1 MIVFPNAKINL
12 GLEVLRERGD
22 GYRDIESVF
31 CPVDLC
37 DVLEFVESSFRRLDE
52 IHLSGLEI
60 PGDVSRNLCVK
71 VLELLRRKT
80 EVPPQ
85 KIFIHKVIPMGAG
98 LGGGSSDAT
107 FLLTGLNT
115 RYSLGLDDAELADI
129 AGQVGSD
136 CPFFI
141 DNTTA
146 LVSGRG
152 ETMVPVD
159 CPVAD
164 KHLLIACPGIH
175 IASGIAY
182 AHTPPQAAKM
192 SPAEIV
198 GRPISTWKTDLRNRF
213 EDYAFGQHP
222 EIAELKKKMYDSG
235 AVYASMT
242 GSGSAVYGIF
252 DASPPSIDFGAEV
265 RAFVARP
272 LVGEDALAE

>member
-1 MIVFPNAKINL
+1 MIVFPNAKVNL

-37 DVLEFVESSFRRLDE
+37 DVLEFVESSFKRIDE

-60 PGDVSRNLCVK
+60 PGDVSGNLCLRA
-71 VLELLRRKT
+71 LELLRHKT

-107 FLLTGLNT
+107 FLLAALNT
-115 RYSLGLDDAELADI
+115 RYSLGLDDEELAEI

-146 LVSGRG
+146 VVSGRG
-152 ETMVPVD
+152 EVLEPVD

-164 KHLLIACPGIH
+164 KHFVIACPGIH
-175 IASGIAY
+175 IASGLAY
-182 AHTPPQAAKM
+182 AHTSPQPAIA
-192 SPAEIV
+192 SPSEVILQPVERWQA
-198 GRPISTWKTDLRNRF
+198 DLRNRF
-213 EDYAFGQHP
+213 EEYAFGQHP
-222 EIAELKKKMYDSG
+222 EIAKLKKSMYEAG
-235 AVYASMT
+235 AFYASMT

-252 DASPPSIDFGAEV
+252 DAPPPRMDFGPEIQV
-265 RAFVARP
+265 FNARP
-272 LVGEDALAE
+272 LVEEEVVE